1 MPPINRDK
9 NTEYVILSITD
20 GKNKMLDLTTANNKR
35 NYKHKLINELKA
47 QEDKRSP
54 VYQEFKNSNINTIEI
69 EALDAINGTY
79 LHALNYMNKIATK
92 YNYKTPKLINS
103 TILDIQ
109 LELQAKQLERLSEPH
124 TQEEQTPT
132 TSGIVKR
139 LSQPHTQEERLS
151 EPHTQINN
159 SEPERLSQ
167 PHTQEEPATTS
178 GIVNNTPTTSGIVK
192 KPKKVIQK
200 IKLKPLTEEEVNEPT
215 AELIKEAINTPINI
229 STQDRI
235 TIDYEKDEELEQLE
249 ELEPLELKV
258 ILPNLKQKNTP
269 TTSGIVKRLSEP
281 HTQEEPPTTSGIVK
295 LTKKQEQ
302 QKNKL
307 IEANTQT
314 INEYYTLKKQ
324 KESLEAKMNTLH
336 LAILNNYTTLANT
349 FNYVDGSI
357 SDFNFE

>member
-124 TQEEQTPT
+124 TQEE
-132 TSGIVKR
+132 
-139 LSQPHTQEERLS
+139 RLS

-167 PHTQEEPATTS
+167 PHTLLTIERSLASVKRFSQHTQEEPATTS

-200 IKLKPLTEEEVNEPT
+200 IKLKPLTEEVNEPHT
-215 AELIKEAINTPINI
+215 LIEEAINTPINI

-258 ILPNLKQKNTP
+258 ILPNLKQKNT
-269 TTSGIVKRLSEP
+269 
-281 HTQEEPPTTSGIVK
+281 PTTSGIVK

>member
-124 TQEEQTPT
+124 TPIEKRLNEPHTQEEQTPT

-139 LSQPHTQEERLS
+139 LSQPHTQE
-151 EPHTQINN
+151 
-159 SEPERLSQ
+159 
-167 PHTQEEPATTS
+167 EEPATTS

-200 IKLKPLTEEEVNEPT
+200 IKLKPLTEEVNEPHT
-215 AELIKEAINTPINI
+215 LIEEAINTPINI

-258 ILPNLKQKNTP
+258 ILPNLKQKNT
-269 TTSGIVKRLSEP
+269 
-281 HTQEEPPTTSGIVK
+281 PTTSGIVK

>member
-109 LELQAKQLERLSEPH
+109 LELQAKQLERLNEPH
-124 TQEEQTPT
+124 TP
-132 TSGIVKR
+132 
-139 LSQPHTQEERLS
+139 ERLS

-167 PHTQEEPATTS
+167 PHTLLTIERSLASVKRFSQHTQEEPATTS

-200 IKLKPLTEEEVNEPT
+200 IKLKPLTEEVNEPHT
-215 AELIKEAINTPINI
+215 LIEEAINTPINI

-258 ILPNLKQKNTP
+258 ILPNLKQKNT
-269 TTSGIVKRLSEP
+269 
-281 HTQEEPPTTSGIVK
+281 PTTSGIVK

>member
-109 LELQAKQLERLSEPH
+109 LELQAKQLERLNEPH
-124 TQEEQTPT
+124 TP
-132 TSGIVKR
+132 
-139 LSQPHTQEERLS
+139 ERLS

-167 PHTQEEPATTS
+167 PHTLLTIERSLASVKRFSQHTQEEPATTS

-200 IKLKPLTEEEVNEPT
+200 IKLKPLTEEVNEPHT
-215 AELIKEAINTPINI
+215 LIEEAINTPINI